1 MTPPVDNT
9 RSSSTTHATGADATD
24 PWLLAVPGMAW
35 QSAYDTDSDTG
46 SGVMSSPAASPIG
59 SCSGPAAS
67 SGSGGESTPRG
78 RGRRRPADPETQGGL
93 SDEQISSLGWP
104 ALREIIAELPAAVQE
119 VIRDRRKKLR
129 NRVHARKAAQRRDR
143 SKELL
148 SLANARLETQVRHL
162 LGQNDRLTERAVQLE
177 REHRAALA
185 DNVAHVDEV
194 NRLRAVLRRF
204 DGLGRPIGWMD
215 VESDPLPSRSGP
227 SLALPALDSPV
238 MPTGQTT
245 PPLPPLL
252 FSPDELAAAIPSPV
266 LLLPNIAA
274 QA

>member
-1 MTPPVDNT
+1 MSPPVDNT
-9 RSSSTTHATGADATD
+9 SSSSTTHATGADATD
-24 PWLLAVPGMAW
+24 PWLLTVPGMAW

-59 SCSGPAAS
+59 SCSGPAS
-67 SGSGGESTPRG
+67 SGSGGESKQRG

-162 LGQNDRLTERAVQLE
+162 LGQNERLTERAVQLE

-185 DNVAHVDEV
+185 DNVGHVDEV
-194 NRLRAVLRRF
+194 NRLRAVLRRMN
-204 DGLGRPIGWMD
+204 GLGGPIGWMD
-215 VESDPLPSRSGP
+215 VESDPLPSRSGS
-227 SLALPALDSPV
+227 SLALPALESLA
-238 MPTGQTT
+238 MPTGQAT

-252 FSPDELAAAIPSPV
+252 FSPGELAAAIPSPV